1 MSDNLRHWDALGKT
15 DPAHTKSFTR
25 AGGFRGTAIR
35 PIESVRRMTEHFGP
49 CGVGWGTYKPEFQL
63 VPIDGNGEIMVFC
76 TVGLWYNEDGKSG
89 PEQDHGL
96 GIADHPCV
104 YGVGGDKVVSR
115 GSGGLRTSDEA
126 FKSAY
131 TDALSNAM
139 KHIGVGADVHMGRF
153 DDSKYVEAARAE
165 FASGSGPEPQEAPA
179 MSHLIDIAREKALA
193 GMTGFRGWYIGLT
206 DDDRLALRPHIDSLQ
221 AAAKTADLQKP

>member
-15 DPAHTKSFTR
+15 DPAHTKPFTR
-25 AGGFRGTAIR
+25 AGGFRGTAIK

-49 CGVGWGTYKPEFQL
+49 CGMGWGMMKPEFQL
-63 VPIDGNGEIMVFC
+63 VPIDGNGETLVFC
-76 TVGLWYNEDGKSG
+76 TVCLWYDDGGQHCSV
-89 PEQDHGL
+89 H
-96 GIADHPCV
+96 
-104 YGVGGDKVVSR
+104 GVGGDKVVAR
-115 GSGGLRTSDEA
+115 GSAGLRTNDEA

-139 KHIGVGADVHMGRF
+139 KHIGIGADVHMGRF
-153 DDSKYVEAARAE
+153 DDSKYVEATRAE
-165 FASGSGPEPQEAPA
+165 FASVSDPEVAPA
-179 MSHLIDIAREKALA
+179 MSHLIDIAREKALT

-221 AAAKTADLQKP
+221 ATAKASDPQKS